1 MMNFKE
7 KLNMITVE
15 LMPEKE
21 LCASMGRTVEEHH
34 TRMLE
39 IVHQKLELAGIKRPT
54 EKEH

>member
-1 MMNFKE
+1 MNFKE